1 MELLLV
7 HSPLVGPTTWS
18 WVATALSAAGHD
30 AIVPDLRSSA
40 LTGQPLEFVDQ
51 AVSST
56 PSDWSGP
63 LVVGHSGA
71 GFLLP
76 SIADSL

>member
-7 HSPLVGPTTWS
+7 HTPLVDRRHGAGSPRRS
-18 WVATALSAAGHD
+18 RRLGHD

-40 LTGQPLEFVDQ
+40 LTGQPLEFVDK

-63 LVVGHSGA
+63 LVVGHRGA

-76 SIADSL
+76 SIAGGL